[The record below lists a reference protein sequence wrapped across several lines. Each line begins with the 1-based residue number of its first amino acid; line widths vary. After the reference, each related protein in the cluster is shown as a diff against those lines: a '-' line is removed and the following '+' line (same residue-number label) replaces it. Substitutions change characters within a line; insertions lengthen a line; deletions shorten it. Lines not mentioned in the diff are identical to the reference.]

1 MDVSAYTKDDKIV
14 EGKLEVLPNGQKM
27 VLTES
32 GKIKLDE
39 LKYVRFIEEE
49 ENQVDKQVNSDIS
62 VLKKGLEKN
71 KPDEKTLEDAA
82 EKREK
87 ELKDAGLK
95 GEPDE
100 YKTKFVLQAAAIVNG
115 ADSGMDMS
123 KADANGSDAFKG
135 IKESKELPKYLEKY
149 GKSHFSE
156 LVDAMNCKNP
166 DEELHLDTDEEKDVF
181 EEIKSLWNDI
191 TEDNYKGILKKISDL
206 GKKAGSN
213 DALFQITPYAYKA
226 VCKEDDEEPK
236 EEKDSEENK
245 ETVEVENK
253 KPEKTKGPYIDD
265 DLEPLKQKLE
275 THSDDGWHDFCV
287 AKVFDDLIK
296 GNNEKLDFFNFWNW
310 VADTGNKD
318 LAELVSHDF
327 DEGNLG
333 KDSHTADFYKMYS
346 DFKDQA
352 LSDPEG
358 FKKEYGWIIKDNKNV
373 PKSLKKEIK
382 ELEESED
389 VNNET
394 ELHPDYQT
402 AVPYQD
408 NLTRDQIYLKMKQ
421 EIDNYKQDDN
431 NNFDEKELVER
442 MYKKFAGV
450 RCLREQTLKESFK
463 SIRILAI
470 LREMTA
476 QKFVKAVKDGDLKR
490 VRNSFIKLHDQT
502 FPDGTRKEEYDPKD
516 TLAFVDEVVTKL
528 KEDGYSSAQIVEIL
542 GNWFGI
548 GGTYEFDMNVIKK
561 IIEDREEHDSILDAH
576 PDWFPVN
583 KENVWNNGT
592 DVQKEFA

>member
-32 GKIKLDE
+32 GKVKLDE

-71 KPDEKTLEDAA
+71 KPDEKTLEDAG

-135 IKESKELPKYLEKY
+135 IKESKE
-149 GKSHFSE
+149 
-156 LVDAMNCKNP
+156 
-166 DEELHLDTDEEKDVF
+166 
-181 EEIKSLWNDI
+181 
-191 TEDNYKGILKKISDL
+191 
-206 GKKAGSN
+206 
-213 DALFQITPYAYKA
+213 
-226 VCKEDDEEPK
+226 
-236 EEKDSEENK
+236 

-265 DLEPLKQKLE
+265 DLEPLKQKLS

-373 PKSLKKEIK
+373 PKKLEKEIK
-382 ELEESED
+382 ELEESEEVD
-389 VNNET
+389 NGT

-402 AVPYQD
+402 AIPYQD

-421 EIDNYKQDDN
+421 EIDNYKQNDN
-431 NNFDEKELVER
+431 NNFDDKALVEH
-442 MYKKFAGV
+442 MCNKFVGFNCV
-450 RCLREQTLKESFK
+450 GEFKSLKE
-463 SIRILAI
+463 A
-470 LREMTA
+470 
-476 QKFVKAVKDGDLKR
+476 
-490 VRNSFIKLHDQT
+490 FIK
-502 FPDGTRKEEYDPKD
+502 
-516 TLAFVDEVVTKL
+516 
-528 KEDGYSSAQIVEIL
+528 
-542 GNWFGI
+542 
-548 GGTYEFDMNVIKK
+548 
-561 IIEDREEHDSILDAH
+561 ILDNCKL
-576 PDWFPVN
+576 D
-583 KENVWNNGT
+583 
-592 DVQKEFA
+592 

>member
-62 VLKKGLEKN
+62 VLKKDLEKK
-71 KPDEKTLEDAA
+71 KPDEKTLEDAG

-95 GEPDE
+95 GEPEE

-115 ADSGMDMS
+115 VDSGMDMS

-135 IKESKELPKYLEKY
+135 IKESKE
-149 GKSHFSE
+149 
-156 LVDAMNCKNP
+156 
-166 DEELHLDTDEEKDVF
+166 
-181 EEIKSLWNDI
+181 
-191 TEDNYKGILKKISDL
+191 
-206 GKKAGSN
+206 
-213 DALFQITPYAYKA
+213 
-226 VCKEDDEEPK
+226 
-236 EEKDSEENK
+236 
-245 ETVEVENK
+245 ETVEVEDK

-265 DLEPLKQKLE
+265 DLEPLKQKLS

-373 PKSLKKEIK
+373 PKKLEKEIK
-382 ELEESED
+382 ELEESEEAD
-389 VNNET
+389 NGT

-421 EIDNYKQDDN
+421 EIDNYKQNDN
-431 NNFDEKELVER
+431 NNFDEKALVEH
-442 MYKKFAGV
+442 MCNKFVGFNCV
-450 RCLREQTLKESFK
+450 GEFKSLKE
-463 SIRILAI
+463 A
-470 LREMTA
+470 
-476 QKFVKAVKDGDLKR
+476 
-490 VRNSFIKLHDQT
+490 FIKIIDNC
-502 FPDGTRKEEYDPKD
+502 
-516 TLAFVDEVVTKL
+516 KL
-528 KEDGYSSAQIVEIL
+528 D
-542 GNWFGI
+542 
-548 GGTYEFDMNVIKK
+548 
-561 IIEDREEHDSILDAH
+561 
-576 PDWFPVN
+576 
-583 KENVWNNGT
+583 
-592 DVQKEFA
+592 